1 MGIASG
7 IFWIILG
14 LLYILYRAFRDS
26 PGETAA
32 GVVVCGAVIMI
43 IIILMLCTDW
53 LNSVSPGASIAVG
66 MVIAAVGIFVIC
78 KKNADEK
85 RRAKTYEI
93 RMAKALHIARSEPI
107 DEQELAKWEREA
119 WKSSTGSSLYPN
131 YRRERT
137 RYAIA
142 RDKSQFR
149 DMIIDDYIINKR
161 VPEIM
166 RQLNQEGS

>member
-7 IFWIILG
+7 IFWIVLG
-14 LLYILYRAFRDS
+14 LLYILYRAFRES
-26 PGETAA
+26 PGETTA
-32 GVVVCGAVIMI
+32 GVVVCGAASI
-43 IIILMLCTDW
+43 IIVILMLCTDW

-66 MVIAAVGIFVIC
+66 MVFVAFGIFVIC

-85 RRAKTYEI
+85 RRAKIYEI

-107 DEQELAKWEREA
+107 DEQELAKWERVA

-131 YRRERT
+131 YKLERT

-149 DMIIDDYIINKR
+149 DMIIDDY
-161 VPEIM
+161 
-166 RQLNQEGS
+166 